1 MRIVLALFAV
11 AFLAFSCTKE
21 NLKVADSV
29 EAYSFSDIDL
39 AQGISKWLNEEQKTR
54 FSETELAELD
64 ALVAEEKLPVMIES
78 RSVIEVPAESQDAL
92 ALAIAEAGEGGTV
105 ILKAG
110 NHYESSTV
118 NIRQTV
124 TIRGEEGAI
133 LISDVL
139 PDAITTVIEPA
150 FHIQEAA
157 NVVIIGLTMRPV
169 AAVGG
174 TGILVENAERAYLV
188 GNTMTDFQFGILIEE
203 GDFARIVNNKIA
215 TTTAWQTGEVS
226 VANGLVVINGANT
239 RLIGNVCTNSFIG
252 TFPCDLNGLY
262 LGNITTNNFIGNILC
277 NVPSGASIMPD
288 GRATGALIPSS
299 NWLVLYNKS
308 VDNLNVGFLVIDGA
322 NNNYLSGNEA
332 GNNGTYDFEFAGES
346 ERFGFFT
353 PPSVRNKAIISNKYT
368 VKDCGIENDI
378 TGGIVIDT
386 TVDPCY

>member
-1 MRIVLALFAV
+1 MRIVVALFAV

-21 NLKVADSV
+21 DLKDTDSAK
-29 EAYSFSDIDL
+29 AYSFSDIDL
-39 AQGISKWLNEEQKTR
+39 AQGISKWLNEEHKTR
-54 FSETELAELD
+54 FSEAELAELD
-64 ALVAEEKLPVMIES
+64 ALVAEEKLPVTIES
-78 RSVIEVPAESQDAL
+78 RAVIEVPAESKDAL
-92 ALAIAEAGEGGTV
+92 ALAVAEAGEGGTV

-124 TIRGEEGAI
+124 TIRGEAGAV

-157 NVVIIGLTMRPV
+157 NVVIIGLTMRPA

-188 GNTMTDFQFGILIEE
+188 GNTMDDFQFGILIEE
-203 GDFARIVNNKIA
+203 GDFARVVNNKIA
-215 TTTAWQTGEVS
+215 TTTAWQTGEVPL
-226 VANGLVVINGANT
+226 ADGIVVINGANT

-262 LGNITTNNFIGNILC
+262 LGNITTNNFIGLILC
-277 NVPSGASIMPD
+277 NVPSSVIMPD
-288 GRATGALIPSS
+288 GRTTGALIPSS

-308 VDNLNVGFLVIDGA
+308 ADNLNVGFLVIDGA
-322 NNNYLSGNEA
+322 KNNYLSGNEG
-332 GNNGTYDFEFAGES
+332 GNNGTYDFEFAGDS

-386 TVDPCY
+386 AVDPCY